1 MLGDVA
7 GRLVLRSLAPAPA
20 EVEASSK
27 SAAVVAA
34 VQVAWMKATV
44 DQMDH

>member
-1 MLGDVA
+1 MQGGVVEQ
-7 GRLVLRSLAPAPA
+7 LVPRSLAPAPA
-20 EVEASSK
+20 EVEVSSK